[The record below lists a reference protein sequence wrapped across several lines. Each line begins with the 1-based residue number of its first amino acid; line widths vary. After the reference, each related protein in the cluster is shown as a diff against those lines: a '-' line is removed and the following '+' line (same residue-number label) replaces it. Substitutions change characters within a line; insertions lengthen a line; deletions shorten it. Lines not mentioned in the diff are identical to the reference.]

1 VLHSFPTRRSSDL
14 TTLSIYNNGDHL
26 VSYYDKNITILE
38 KSYPNREILITDEN
52 KRTLISLG
60 LNDTIIMTNDDKD
73 EDVPF

>member
-1 VLHSFPTRRSSDL
+1 MP

-38 KSYPNREILITDEN
+38 KYYPNREILITDGN

>member
-52 KRTLISLG
+52 KKTLISLG